1 MKNDTQE
8 EEEDIH
14 LRTENI
20 LKKIQEQMRLAEEAL
35 NFERPKFEEVKEQ
48 GGSKSMVLSKA
59 KNPHQNLI
67 KIKDSS
73 LEFVNLDENFA
84 KKPANAIFD
93 DCCSI
98 CSSKIYFNKYICV
111 ICENCILCPKCE
123 VEHEHPVLKCKF
135 NQLSTL
141 KDIYIYIN
149 TKNEEI
155 KKNKNSGAAGF
166 LGDIFSSKY
175 ELKLECNSNSFSM
188 RPNQKKNIPVTIQN
202 LSGSEFDS
210 DKNKLVLFG
219 RNNKDLKIYSTY
231 IKETINKNEEIDA
244 LITIESNKECK
255 VYDFSIELF
264 SLMCNKL
271 KSNILN
277 FKVEINEDKEDEEV
291 NKSFTE
297 YPKIMIEKSN
307 IKKGVKKIME
317 DSNNKYHPYVILKA
331 LKNNKGNVDE
341 AYYEL
346 INNPNINN

>member
-123 VEHEHPVLKCKF
+123 VEHEHPVL
-135 NQLSTL
+135 NA
-141 KDIYIYIN
+141 N
-149 TKNEEI
+149 
-155 KKNKNSGAAGF
+155 
-166 LGDIFSSKY
+166 
-175 ELKLECNSNSFSM
+175 
-188 RPNQKKNIPVTIQN
+188 
-202 LSGSEFDS
+202 
-210 DKNKLVLFG
+210 
-219 RNNKDLKIYSTY
+219 
-231 IKETINKNEEIDA
+231 
-244 LITIESNKECK
+244 
-255 VYDFSIELF
+255 
-264 SLMCNKL
+264 
-271 KSNILN
+271 
-277 FKVEINEDKEDEEV
+277 
-291 NKSFTE
+291 
-297 YPKIMIEKSN
+297 
-307 IKKGVKKIME
+307 
-317 DSNNKYHPYVILKA
+317 
-331 LKNNKGNVDE
+331 
-341 AYYEL
+341 L
-346 INNPNINN
+346 INYQL